1 MSESPPQDIAQDAP
15 IPGVPSLTPDAITAV
30 LEDFRSWLTA
40 AAAGNVDAGPPAG
53 EEVDLYTLVGQFTA
67 LRQEVNLQ
75 TRAVRAQQEQNAE
88 TLRQLAETVDFLT
101 QAPASPVD
109 DGVRPL
115 LKTLVDLYDAVALAG
130 RELQRTQ
137 ETLAAALRSLEEAE
151 SDSATKEIAELDW
164 RPPTSVRPSGWARWL
179 GRREEDA
186 GASFAS
192 WKAEWTAARRRER
205 ESRQERLRCAVE
217 AVERQ
222 RQTLAATAAGY
233 AMTLQRVERSMAQ
246 HGLEAIPAV
255 GQPFDPE
262 LMEVLEVVLD
272 SGAPSGEVVQ
282 EVRRG
287 YLWNG
292 RVFRYAQVRV
302 AKNSV

>member
-1 MSESPPQDIAQDAP
+1 M
-15 IPGVPSLTPDAITAV
+15 
-30 LEDFRSWLTA
+30 RS
-40 AAAGNVDAGPPAG
+40 V
-53 EEVDLYTLVGQFTA
+53 
-67 LRQEVNLQ
+67 
-75 TRAVRAQQEQNAE
+75 
-88 TLRQLAETVDFLT
+88 
-101 QAPASPVD
+101 
-109 DGVRPL
+109 
-115 LKTLVDLYDAVALAG
+115 
-130 RELQRTQ
+130 
-137 ETLAAALRSLEEAE
+137 
-151 SDSATKEIAELDW
+151 
-164 RPPTSVRPSGWARWL
+164 
-179 GRREEDA
+179 
-186 GASFAS
+186 
-192 WKAEWTAARRRER
+192 
-205 ESRQERLRCAVE
+205 VE

-233 AMTLQRVERSMAQ
+233 AMTLQRVERAMAQ

-255 GQPFDPE
+255 SQPFDPE